1 MLKCSFFFCR
11 HNNNAYFARVGGVE
25 VAEMNGLELELLFAL
40 RFRLNVTPDTFARYC
55 AALEGQMLVPMPS
68 AVPPASEAEEAE
80 RRRRGDHQAALLLIR
95 KAKDGAATAVRD
107 QAGAGSRAAGG
118 AVLVVPRV
126 AVEMFAR

>member
-1 MLKCSFFFCR
+1 M
-11 HNNNAYFARVGGVE
+11 V
-25 VAEMNGLELELLFAL
+25 EMNGLELELLFAL

-55 AALEGQMLVPMPS
+55 AALEGQMLLPMP
-68 AVPPASEAEEAE
+68 PPAAAATDEEEEAE

-95 KAKDGAATAVRD
+95 KAKDGEATAVRD

-118 AVLVVPRV
+118 AVPVVPRV